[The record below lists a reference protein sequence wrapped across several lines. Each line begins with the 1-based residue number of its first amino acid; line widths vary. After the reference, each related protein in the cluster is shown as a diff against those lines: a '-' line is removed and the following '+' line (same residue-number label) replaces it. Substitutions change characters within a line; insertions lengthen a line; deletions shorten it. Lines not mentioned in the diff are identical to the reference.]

1 MDFELN
7 FIPDI
12 YRIKN
17 SDLKNFSDKDLLT
30 HFNNFGIKEGR
41 ISCNLMYEFII

>member
-12 YRIKN
+12 YRLN
-17 SDLKNFSDKDLLT
+17 NLNLKNFSDKDLLT
-30 HFNNFGIKEGR
+30 NFF
-41 ISCNLMYEFII
+41 L